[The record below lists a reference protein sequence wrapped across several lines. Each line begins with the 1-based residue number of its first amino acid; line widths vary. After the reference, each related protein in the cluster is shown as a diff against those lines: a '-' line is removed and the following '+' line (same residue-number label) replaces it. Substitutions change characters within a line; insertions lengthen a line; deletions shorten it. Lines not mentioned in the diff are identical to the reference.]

1 MQHPGIV
8 LTNGHMRMTI
18 QSELEDCATASSDPT
33 QGGMGTSV
41 LLVDAIP
48 ELRLNRRSPRN
59 YAKVCFRY
67 FKLQWISLL
76 RAILEF
82 SSVTSRL

>member
-1 MQHPGIV
+1 
-8 LTNGHMRMTI
+8 MRTTI

-59 YAKVCFRY
+59 YAKVCFRTLNY
-67 FKLQWISLL
+67 NRFHCYVQSWNFEASLAGCDSL
-76 RAILEF
+76 VRIHP
-82 SSVTSRL
+82 